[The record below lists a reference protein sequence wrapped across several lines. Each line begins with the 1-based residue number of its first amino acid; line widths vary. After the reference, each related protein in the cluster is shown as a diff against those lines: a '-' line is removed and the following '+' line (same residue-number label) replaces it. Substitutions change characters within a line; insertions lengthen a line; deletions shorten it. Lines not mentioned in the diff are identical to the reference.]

1 MASECMLIDAL
12 ISGRR
17 APRGALGFGEAALM
31 ASECMLIDALISGLP
46 RCCCCANADCP
57 PHRVDCLSHQVRLLC
72 LIASLITLIASL
84 IR

>member
-1 MASECMLIDAL
+1 
-12 ISGRR
+12 
-17 APRGALGFGEAALM
+17 M

-72 LIASLITLIASL
+72 QRMPRPPSVYVWADDALEDHSNWWDARLPPSLG
-84 IR
+84 